1 MVPTIQW
8 ARRVRRG
15 LQAALVVA
23 AGALSVQAQAYT
35 VSLLPAVQTVG
46 VGATVAMDVMLSDL
60 GSQGTGS
67 YDFALGFDN
76 SVLGFDRAED
86 GLSLGFAQGL
96 GAVLSGNTVRVSDFS
111 FDDPQQLVSLQAGTL
126 RLFTLYFNAVGAGSS
141 LVSVM
146 SGNIFD
152 VNGTAVS
159 FGSNA
164 ASVIVSPATTNPVP
178 LPGTLPLVLA
188 ALAAAAAMKRRQ
200 SLA

>member
-35 VSLLPAVQTVG
+35 VSLLPAAQTVG

-60 GSQGTGS
+60 GSQGAGS
-67 YDFALGFDN
+67 YDFVLGFDN

-86 GLSLGFAQGL
+86 GLSLGIAWGL
-96 GAVLSGNTVRVSDFS
+96 GAVLSGNTVEVSDFS
-111 FDDPQQLVSLQAGTL
+111 LDDPQLLASLQAGTL

-152 VNGTAVS
+152 VNGSAVS

-164 ASVIVSPATTNPVP
+164 ASVIVSPVTTNPVP

-200 SLA
+200 SVA